1 MLMNFKNT
9 KIDKGDNM
17 KYCEDKKST
26 MEQRKDYLD
35 SIEKLIENKQS
46 ECRLKREKY
55 IKKIILIKLLKTI

>member
-1 MLMNFKNT
+1 
-9 KIDKGDNM
+9 M

-55 IKKIILIKLLKTI
+55 IKKIIVPSQ